1 MSVTFL
7 WQMEEMSKGKFGALE
22 PLSCWQDWVTSRA
35 AVEENLQNSGPQGSF
50 HKASSWL
57 QIQGFL
63 PLTESIINTSDSL
76 TTFWDN
82 LVMVRRGKKRKSSCL
97 PIFILPSV
105 SWMLT
110 WEPLLKMGYK
120 VPSLKET
127 TPYQKIGWIQ
137 TTQYIYWRTWMGK
150 GVGAARCGH
159 YYSTD
164 LKPSM
169 RGERLKQQKSY
180 GLIILTAHQFHVH
193 LTFNKYSLKTGNRLS
208 LADTAK
214 NKKKLTVS

>member
-97 PIFILPSV
+97 PIFIFIGIFFTVELFKFFIYSEYTSV
-105 SWMLT
+105 
-110 WEPLLKMGYK
+110 
-120 VPSLKET
+120 
-127 TPYQKIGWIQ
+127 
-137 TTQYIYWRTWMGK
+137 
-150 GVGAARCGH
+150 
-159 YYSTD
+159 
-164 LKPSM
+164 M
-169 RGERLKQQKSY
+169 RYFCKCFS
-180 GLIILTAHQFHVH
+180 
-193 LTFNKYSLKTGNRLS
+193 YSLGYLCKIIFL
-208 LADTAK
+208 
-214 NKKKLTVS
+214 